1 MRGYDFSWEKF
12 NGETLKFKL
21 NSRYVIYDTL
31 AHNWKII
38 NYTIRRFDHG
48 KQHFEHGDTLIKHFN
63 VIPSDYSD
71 QLVNMDVMNYFQ
83 LDRFITK
90 ERIKGSENI
99 KFYLVEKY
107 RRIAFPFATLI
118 LTLIGASLSSQKIR
132 GGMGLHLAFGIVL
145 SFTYIIFM
153 QISTVFAT
161 YGTLSPFVAVWIPN
175 IIFSII
181 ALYLLKRAPK

>member
-1 MRGYDFSWEKF
+1 MCSID
-12 NGETLKFKL
+12 
-21 NSRYVIYDTL
+21 I
-31 AHNWKII
+31 
-38 NYTIRRFDHG
+38 
-48 KQHFEHGDTLIKHFN
+48 
-63 VIPSDYSD
+63 
-71 QLVNMDVMNYFQ
+71 MNYFQ
-83 LDRFITK
+83 LDKFITK